1 MVDVRGSAGV
11 SEVEEPVVTGSVALP
26 SFGSRAAQ
34 RALVLVRGDVTSAA
48 QLLVDWAIGR
58 DSAMPLEQLRKRARR
73 VVGQARRRMGLGR
86 RR

>member
-1 MVDVRGSAGV
+1 M
-11 SEVEEPVVTGSVALP
+11 SELEAPVVTGSVALP

-34 RALVLVRGDVTSAA
+34 RALVLVRGDVASAA

-58 DSAMPLEQLRKRARR
+58 DLAMPRDELRKRARR
-73 VVGQARRRMGLGR
+73 VVSRARRRMGLGR

>member
-1 MVDVRGSAGV
+1 M
-11 SEVEEPVVTGSVALP
+11 SEIETPVAAGSVALP

-34 RALVLVRGDVTSAA
+34 RALVLVRGDVSSAA

-58 DSAMPLEQLRKRARR
+58 DSAMPRDELRKRARR
-73 VVGQARRRMGLGR
+73 VVGRARRRMGLGR

>member
-1 MVDVRGSAGV
+1 MSEIEAPTVMRG
-11 SEVEEPVVTGSVALP
+11 VALR

-34 RALVLVRGDVTSAA
+34 RALVLVKGDVASAA

-58 DSAMPLEQLRKRARR
+58 DLAMPRDELRKRARR
-73 VVGQARRRMGLGR
+73 VVGRARRRMGLGR

>member
-1 MVDVRGSAGV
+1 MVHVRGTAGV
-11 SEVEEPVVTGSVALP
+11 SEIEAPVIARGVALP

-34 RALVLVRGDVTSAA
+34 RALVLVRGDVVSAA

-58 DSAMPLEQLRKRARR
+58 DLAMPRDELRKRARR

>member
-1 MVDVRGSAGV
+1 VT
-11 SEVEEPVVTGSVALP
+11 EIETPVATGSVALP
-26 SFGSRAAQ
+26 NFGSRAAQ
-34 RALVLVRGDVTSAA
+34 RALVLVQGDVTSAA

-58 DSAMPLEQLRKRARR
+58 DSGMPREELRKRARR